1 MFYESFVG
9 KRYLMSK
16 KRSNRVVSI
25 ITIISIAGVAL
36 GVTALIVVLSVMGG
50 FKKDLKKKILGTK
63 AHIIIQAKDQGSL
76 TEYSDVAKRA
86 LANEHV
92 IGAAPFTQHEV
103 MVSSAANLSGV
114 MLRGIDLKRV
124 GSVSSLPKDIKE
136 GKLEYLIDASKMSEM
151 LDARRDKEIDDLL
164 DKIRKERKEYESTK
178 ADGVDPNDDVLVLPS
193 MPLDPTI
200 KDDIPLIV
208 PVKPSPTPPP
218 LIKDILTQDDL
229 QPDTTSPTTVSL
241 PEADDIPDLPGDLSG
256 EVPDIISETPA
267 QAQESEPRIAGI
279 ILGKELAKSLQV
291 ALGDEVNVVTPKGD
305 LGPMGRLPKSQPF
318 KVVGIFYSGM
328 YEYDAN
334 FAYTRIEDAQEFMGV
349 KGAKGVELKT
359 TDVERAVEVAQ
370 ELQQS
375 LGKQYEVLDWMQMN
389 RSLFYALK
397 LEKIAMFVVLTFII
411 LVASFSIIAMLIM
424 IVIEKGREIA
434 ILKSLGASNAGIMWI
449 FVYQGTVIGAV
460 GTSIGLV
467 LGLTICYLLNTVGF
481 PLNSDVYYISKLP
494 VELDPMEVIMIVVC
508 SIGIS
513 ILATIYP
520 SIQAARLKPVDGL
533 RDD

>member
-1 MFYESFVG
+1 MLYESFVG

-25 ITIISIAGVAL
+25 ITVISIAGVAL

-63 AHIIIQAKDQGSL
+63 AHIVVHAKDQAPL
-76 TEYSDVAKRA
+76 LQYSEVAARA
-86 LANEHV
+86 LDNEFV
-92 IGAAPFTQHEV
+92 VGASPFTEHEV

-114 MLRGIDLKRV
+114 MLRGVDLERV
-124 GSVSSLPKDIKE
+124 GSVSTLPQDIKQ
-136 GKLEYLIDASKMSEM
+136 GKLEYLIDSEQMSRM
-151 LDARRDKEIDDLL
+151 LEKRRDKEIDELL
-164 DKIRKERKEYESTK
+164 DKIRSERDEYERTK
-178 ADGVDPNDDVLVLPS
+178 NGGKAPSDDVIVLPA
-193 MPLDPTI
+193 MPLDPA
-200 KDDIPLIV
+200 KGA
-208 PVKPSPTPPP
+208 PVVIAPPEEAAPMPELLPSVGSTPAPEQLEP
-218 LIKDILTQDDL
+218 STL
-229 QPDTTSPTTVSL
+229 SL
-241 PEADDIPDLPGDLSG
+241 PGADDIPELPGDESG
-256 EVPDIISETPA
+256 EVPDIISDTP
-267 QAQESEPRIAGI
+267 QAQPEVSKVAGI

-291 ALGDEVNVVTPKGD
+291 TLGDEVNVVTPKGD

-334 FAYTRIEDAQEFMGV
+334 FAYTRIEDAQAFMGTQ
-349 KGAKGVELKT
+349 GAKGVELKT

-370 ELQQS
+370 DLQRT
-375 LGKQYEVLDWMQMN
+375 LGASYDVLDWMQMN

-449 FVYQGTVIGAV
+449 FVYQGTVIGAI

-467 LGLTICYLLNTVGF
+467 LGVSICYLLNTVGF

-494 VELDPMEVIMIVVC
+494 VELDPVEVVMIVVS